1 MGNIISLKIRNTV
14 NALALIKREGPITKN
29 EISKKIG
36 ITSVSSHNIV
46 HDLLDQ
52 NVIRETSE
60 GTNVASSGGRK
71 AVRYELNPAFGYV
84 VGQRMVMGRIET
96 GIYDFMSG
104 CIAYRER
111 RVTEMNPDRILRW
124 MVEEVRELLEEN
136 KIAREQVIGA
146 GVSWPGQVNDST
158 GVIINLPNIP
168 GYQGLEAKIIM
179 EQQLGFPVYIGNDVK
194 GMVLALKW
202 LGYCGTDSLAYF
214 SSGPEGVGCGVI
226 NDGRLLG
233 GFNHNAG
240 ELAHI
245 KVDYHGK
252 MTRIEEILLYSEIVG
267 RCRGALQARGETPAA
282 GKFDLEEVIRLANG
296 GNEPVLEVLREAVSY
311 IRMCMDILVKLLD
324 PHFLLWQVEWLARV
338 PALKEELMKKAKES
352 FSSVSYCY
360 LQIQMCDIEHLST
373 LGAAALLFDNFFT
386 NKSSN
391 NRLFAY
397 NSEIL
402 NKRE

>member
-46 HDLLDQ
+46 NDLLDQ
-52 NVIRETSE
+52 NVIREATDTSNAV
-60 GTNVASSGGRK
+60 TSGGRK
-71 AVRYELNPAFGYV
+71 AVSYELNPDFGMV
-84 VGQRMVMGRIET
+84 VGQRMVLGRIET
-96 GIYDFMSG
+96 GLYDFQSA

-111 RVTEMNPDRILRW
+111 RVSETNPDVILRL
-124 MVEEVRELLEEN
+124 MVDEIQELLEEN
-136 KIAREQVIGA
+136 GIVPAQVIGA
-146 GVSWPGQVNDST
+146 GVTWPGQVNDMT
-158 GVIINLPNIP
+158 GVILNLPNIP
-168 GYQGLEAKIIM
+168 GYRGLEAKLIM
-179 EQQLGFPVYIGNDVK
+179 EQRLGFPVYIGNDVK

-202 LGYCGTDSLAYF
+202 MGYCGTDSLAYF

-226 NDGRLLG
+226 NEGRLLS

-245 KVDYHGK
+245 QVDFHGK
-252 MTRIEEILLYSEIVG
+252 MASFEQILLYAKVID
-267 RCRGALQARGETPAA
+267 RCRAALKEAGEAVEED
-282 GKFDLEEVIRLANG
+282 FDLDAMVDLANEG
-296 GNEPVLEVLREAVSY
+296 SEPVLRVLREALSY
-311 IRMCMDILVKLLD
+311 IKMCMDILVKLLD
-324 PHFLLWQVEWLARV
+324 PHFLLWQVEWLARI
-338 PALKEELMKKAKES
+338 PALRQELEQIVRES
-352 FSSVSYCY
+352 FSNVSYCY
-360 LQIQMCDIEHLST
+360 LQIQMCDIDRLST

-386 NKSSN
+386 NKTSK

-402 NKRE
+402 SKRE